1 MRGRR
6 YLLVGL
12 LAAVMLPTLLT
23 TGGFAWYWRSARYR
37 QHCARIL
44 TNSLQLPGDIGRI
57 VPRSWCTREFQDVRV
72 WLPHRRDEAAFCRSA
87 ILTCTPSR
95 DDLDAYELDLRGGR
109 SEISTR
115 TWLREDYR
123 YVLESGLRPGFDPTG
138 PRRVV
143 FSGMDLAFERERF
156 RASLTDASGEVSFV
170 DPHRGH
176 ATARCRRLNGYL
188 APRDVCLDAAFSPQ
202 ATGIR
207 LDRVELSVPELPV
220 ALVGLKEL
228 AGLSLKSGS
237 FNGQLV
243 YRELAGQDEPA
254 NPGAPADRARDEH
267 ELTVS
272 GQLLQ
277 LQLAECTAGFFRP
290 PWRGTVPELEL
301 QELRLVNG
309 RPERIRFRGALA
321 AMHVGDVLA
330 LWGLAGV
337 GGDLSLRIQA
347 ADLSPAGIEH
357 LTASGR
363 CEDLSLAEVT
373 QALGLGQVTGRA
385 QLVLDGLS
393 ITRNHLD
400 ALDAELVVQPPT
412 SEPRP
417 SGGGPAAEANYI
429 DRRFVTEALR
439 RTLGVELPEAL
450 VAQLPER
457 FEYSRLGVRF
467 ELRDEVLHVFGTHGP
482 RQKVILSMS
491 LAGREV
497 PIVLEPEKPFDLRA
511 YLDGL
516 RSRVL
521 PEVEQRWRRLTPAD
535 AWRALSSPAQPAED
549 QSPERKRRVADQR
562 AASHPAP
569 PAGPDRE

>member
-12 LAAVMLPTLLT
+12 LATVMLPTLLT

-57 VPRSWCTREFQDVRV
+57 VPRSWRTREFQDVRV
-72 WLPHRRDEAAFCRSA
+72 WLPHRRGEAASCRSA
-87 ILTCTPSR
+87 ILTCTPTP
-95 DDLDAYELDLRGGR
+95 DNPDAYELDLRGGQ

-143 FSGMDLAFERERF
+143 FSGMDLVFERDRF

-176 ATARCRRLNGYL
+176 ATARCRRLNGFR
-188 APRDVCLDAAFSPQ
+188 APRDVCLDAVCSPQ

-207 LDRVELSVPELPV
+207 LDRLELRVPELPV

-228 AGLSLKSGS
+228 AGLNLKSGS

-254 NPGAPADRARDEH
+254 NPGAPGDRARDEH

-277 LQLAECTAGFFRP
+277 LQLAECTAGFFRQ

-301 QELRLVNG
+301 QELRLIDG

-321 AMHVGDVLA
+321 DMHVGDVLA

-357 LTASGR
+357 LAASGR

-393 ITRNHLD
+393 VTKNHLD
-400 ALDAELVVQPPT
+400 SLDAELVVQPPT
-412 SEPRP
+412 AEP
-417 SGGGPAAEANYI
+417 NYI

-439 RTLGVELPEAL
+439 RALGVELPEAL
-450 VAQLPER
+450 AAQLPER
-457 FEYSRLGVRF
+457 FEYSRLGLRF
-467 ELRDEVLHVFGTHGP
+467 ELRDEVLHIFGTHGP

-491 LAGREV
+491 LAGREL
-497 PIVLEPEKPFDLRA
+497 PLVLEPEQPFDLRV
-511 YLDGL
+511 YLDDL

-535 AWRALSSPAQPAED
+535 AWRALSSPAHPAT
-549 QSPERKRRVADQR
+549 
-562 AASHPAP
+562 ASHPAP